1 MNCLKS
7 ANICV
12 NTIVLPG
19 CVAHSSYLS
28 DDHPYSHSVDGLK
41 LLYIPIETSCTS
53 LVECFSLPKF
63 IPVLL
68 NIAAANSASI
78 FCIHFH
84 GNACD
89 IGEVGAC
96 ATSESY
102 TFMAHYMVV
111 EYPKFGIAEGFPT
124 EAVIDFITRSVY
136 EFVVN
141 VLGVP
146 PNRIVLIGRSIGT
159 GPACSLASYLES
171 LGRPAAALILHAP
184 YTSLRDAAYDLL
196 GCFSFLFL
204 NRWENWTKLCKVK
217 ITSKL
222 SSEKFKA
229 VDGSWE
235 MPSPMQMNPL
245 ISSGIPIT
253 FPDEKS
259 SKEAVTYQN
268 AEDFCNPTPNAV
280 IKCPVLFIH
289 ADKDLIIDCHHSQMM
304 HDMRV
309 AAGLQSELFIQKS
322 VDGFS
327 KGHNYFDYNNDVIRP
342 CKDFLQKYVPY
353 SHPHGLDLG
362 QVESACAVPPL
373 YQKYL
378 PPKSASRGSNNEY
391 EMKKNE
397 SDHECQMD
405 RDTGRSSFREN
416 CTPKGVLDCYACNNA
431 CRWALCPCVF
441 CCEAS
446 LACVFTGLSS
456 LYHSVTCTSPRFLY
470 ETKKARRKDHINGYK
485 VIKAFLCVQ
494 SIEGFIRE
502 EAPDEEDSDEDDVDP
517 VTVVNPMILVS
528 PRRESNC
535 EDGKVSDKD
544 TAVRAP
550 PRKRVSVKVTDD
562 AERADLN
569 ALGTPKPRLSVKLHN
584 IDS

>member
-19 CVAHSSYLS
+19 CIAHSSYLS
-28 DDHPYSHSVDGLK
+28 DDHPYGNSVDGLK
-41 LLYIPIETSCTS
+41 LLFIPIETPCAS
-53 LVECFSLPKF
+53 LAECFSLPKF

-68 NIAAANSASI
+68 NIAAANSASL

-111 EYPKFGIAEGFPT
+111 EYPKFGLAEGFPT

-136 EFVVN
+136 RFVVD

-146 PNRIVLIGRSIGT
+146 PERIVLIGRSIGT

-171 LGRPAAALILHAP
+171 SGSPPAALILHAP

-204 NRWENWTKLCKVK
+204 NRWENWTKLCKVRTCNRK
-217 ITSKL
+217 SD
-222 SSEKFKA
+222 EEFKA
-229 VDGSWE
+229 VDGCYEIS
-235 MPSPMQMNPL
+235 SPMQMNPL
-245 ISSGIPIT
+245 LSSGIPII
-253 FPDEKS
+253 FSDGKS
-259 SKEAVTYQN
+259 SKEVVSYGKEEN
-268 AEDFCNPTPNAV
+268 FHNPTSNAV

-304 HDMRV
+304 HDIRL

-322 VDGFS
+322 VEGFN
-327 KGHNYFDYNNDVIRP
+327 KGHNYFDYSNDVIRP
-342 CKDFLQKYVPY
+342 CRDFLQKYVPY
-353 SHPHGLDLG
+353 SPAHGLDLG
-362 QVESACAVPPL
+362 RVESACAVPSL

-378 PPKSASRGSNNEY
+378 PPKSASHGSNNEY
-391 EMKKNE
+391 EMKKHGSE
-397 SDHECQMD
+397 QGCQMD
-405 RDTGRSSFREN
+405 REQSRFNLREN
-416 CTPKGVLDCYACNNA
+416 CTPKGVFDCYACNNA

-446 LACVFTGLSS
+446 LACLLTGLHS
-456 LYHSVTCTSPRFLY
+456 LYYSVTCSTPRFLY

-485 VIKAFLCVQ
+485 VIKALLRLQ
-494 SIEGFIRE
+494 SIEGLIRE
-502 EAPDEEDSDEDDVDP
+502 EEPEEEDSDEEEVDP
-517 VTVVNPMILVS
+517 ATVVNPLILASQCKESKGEVS
-528 PRRESNC
+528 EK
-535 EDGKVSDKD
+535 EKEKD
-544 TAVRAP
+544 P
-550 PRKRVSVKVTDD
+550 PRKRFSVKTVDD
-562 AERADLN
+562 ADRAELS
-569 ALGTPKPRLSVKLHN
+569 ASRTPKPRLSNKHTF
-584 IDS
+584 

>member
-28 DDHPYSHSVDGLK
+28 DDYPYSNSVDGLK
-41 LLYIPIETSCTS
+41 LLYIPIETPCASA
-53 LVECFSLPKF
+53 VECFSLPKF

-136 EFVVN
+136 KFVVN
-141 VLGVP
+141 ILSVP
-146 PNRIVLIGRSIGT
+146 PERIVLIGRSIGT

-171 LGRPAAALILHAP
+171 LGSPPAALILHAP

-217 ITSKL
+217 SSTEK
-222 SSEKFKA
+222 SSEELRS
-229 VDGSWE
+229 VGGSCE

-245 ISSGIPIT
+245 LSSGIPRI
-253 FPDEKS
+253 FPDDKS
-259 SKEAVTYQN
+259 CKEAVSYEN
-268 AEDFCNPTPNAV
+268 AEKFHNPTSNAV

-304 HDMRV
+304 HDKRL

-322 VDGFS
+322 VAGFS

-342 CKDFLQKYVPY
+342 CRDFLQKHVPY
-353 SHPHGLDLG
+353 SPPHGLDLG
-362 QVESACAVPPL
+362 RVESACAVPSL

-378 PPKSASRGSNNEY
+378 PPSSPSNGSYNEY
-391 EMKKNE
+391 EMNKND
-397 SDHECQMD
+397 SDRGCQMD
-405 RDTGRSSFREN
+405 REKSKSRFRQS
-416 CTPKGVLDCYACNNA
+416 CTPKGVFDCYACNNA

-446 LACVFTGLSS
+446 LACLFTGLHS
-456 LYHSVTCTSPRFLY
+456 LYYSVTRTSPKFLY

-485 VIKAFLCVQ
+485 VIKALLFVQ
-494 SIEGFIRE
+494 SIESFIRE
-502 EAPDEEDSDEDDVDP
+502 EEPQEEDSDEEEVDP
-517 VTVVNPMILVS
+517 ATVVNPLILAS
-528 PRRESNC
+528 QSEESKGGNR
-535 EDGKVSDKD
+535 KVSDKD

-550 PRKRVSVKVTDD
+550 ARKRLSEKAVDE
-562 AERADLN
+562 AEGAKQN
-569 ALGTPKPRLSVKLHN
+569 APGTPKPRLSAKLN
-584 IDS
+584 ANP